1 MRWHAAISLRL
12 HFYASWFSKNKRLA
26 KLPTCRRPAVQH
38 SEQHKKISGFAW
50 RWQGTAATQKIN
62 SIAMLAE
69 LYFFVLQ
76 CGGGYLYIM
85 CLIGFFFRACLHERS
100 QKMRSEPIRPHYVN
114 VASGSFFWRGFL
126 FCVRGALVYFFCKYF
141 FKNYRFIYKKIK

>member
-1 MRWHAAISLRL
+1 MISEAALLPQAMPLPDWKKVAIKIHALAYRL
-12 HFYASWFSKNKRLA
+12 GK
-26 KLPTCRRPAVQH
+26 
-38 SEQHKKISGFAW
+38 

-62 SIAMLAE
+62 SIAMLAG

-114 VASGSFFWRGFL
+114 VASGSFFFGVGFCSVLWVQL
-126 FCVRGALVYFFCKYF
+126 FYFFY
-141 FKNYRFIYKKIK
+141 